1 MQNQMAQAC
10 EWLREAKSVAV
21 LTGAGI
27 SAESGLPTFRGPNG
41 LWRNHRPEQLATPQA
56 FARDPQMVWEWYDW
70 RRSVH
75 AGKEPNAG
83 HRALAELEEQKT
95 VGAASCRPLPHSTE
109 CDERRKSAVVVQTDS
124 GEGTG
129 RDNPASRQA
138 GRDKPAP
145 TFLLVTQNVDSLH
158 ERAGSR
164 AIVHLHGSLW
174 RVRCVACGKEQA
186 NEQVPLDPLPPRC
199 ACGAMQRPAVVWF
212 GEQLPQREFA
222 AAVSAARQAEVFLVV
237 GTSSLVYPAAA
248 LPRIALESGAR
259 VIEVNPEATELTPNA
274 HASLR
279 GLAGEILPQIIA
291 SAT

>member
-1 MQNQMAQAC
+1 MGKIV
-10 EWLREAKSVAV
+10 EARQWIAAARSVAV

-70 RRSVH
+70 RRAVH

-83 HRALAELEEQKT
+83 HLALAELE
-95 VGAASCRPLPHSTE
+95 
-109 CDERRKSAVVVQTDS
+109 RRTPEV
-124 GEGTG
+124 
-129 RDNPASRQA
+129 
-138 GRDKPAP
+138 
-145 TFLLVTQNVDSLH
+145 LLVTQNVDSLH

-164 AIVHLHGSLW
+164 SIVHLHGSLW
-174 RVRCVACGKEQA
+174 RVRCVACGEEQA
-186 NEQVPLDPLPPRC
+186 NEQVPLDPLPPHC

-212 GEQLPQREFA
+212 GERLPEREFTT
-222 AAVSAARQAEVFLVV
+222 AVEAARQVEVFLVV

-248 LPRIALESGAR
+248 LPRVALESGAR
-259 VIEVNPEATELTPNA
+259 IIEVNPESTELTPHA

-279 GLAGEILPQIIA
+279 GLAGEILPQII
-291 SAT
+291 SDQS

>member
-1 MQNQMAQAC
+1 MNESIANARR
-10 EWLREAKSVAV
+10 WLAAAHRVGV

-83 HRALAELEEQKT
+83 HRALAELERR
-95 VGAASCRPLPHSTE
+95 ATE
-109 CDERRKSAVVVQTDS
+109 
-124 GEGTG
+124 
-129 RDNPASRQA
+129 
-138 GRDKPAP
+138 
-145 TFLLVTQNVDSLH
+145 FLLVTQNVDSLH

-199 ACGAMQRPAVVWF
+199 PCGAMQRPAVVWF

-222 AAVSAARQAEVFLVV
+222 AAVSAARHGEVFLVV

-259 VIEVNPEATELTPNA
+259 VIEVNPDATELSPLA
-274 HASLR
+274 QLSLR
-279 GLAGEILPQIIA
+279 GLAGELLPELI
-291 SAT
+291 S

>member
-1 MQNQMAQAC
+1 MSEQIATAR
-10 EWLREAKSVAV
+10 EWLRTAQTLAV

-83 HRALAELEEQKT
+83 HRALAELERR
-95 VGAASCRPLPHSTE
+95 ATE
-109 CDERRKSAVVVQTDS
+109 
-124 GEGTG
+124 
-129 RDNPASRQA
+129 
-138 GRDKPAP
+138 
-145 TFLLVTQNVDSLH
+145 FLLVTQNVDSLH

-174 RVRCVACGKEQA
+174 RVRCVACGEEQT

-199 ACGAMQRPAVVWF
+199 GCGAMQRPAVVWF

-259 VIEVNPEATELTPNA
+259 VIEVNPEATELTPSA

-279 GLAGEILPQIIA
+279 GLAGELLPELI
-291 SAT
+291 S